1 MSRSPANLPTLSP
14 NSSAT
19 RHTHAPLAL
28 HSQLLLILIPATMS
42 ADEKCKIY
50 VLTYSLYGHVNTL
63 AAEIKSGIEEAGCEA
78 VMVRCPET
86 LPGNILEKMHA
97 PPKDESIPEVDVKD
111 LVNADGILF
120 AILPSPR
127 PPPPPPSKA
136 FRRGSA
142 PSRLWQSGGLVGK
155 PAGVFVS
162 TATQG
167 GGQETSALTF
177 LTQLAHHGMMFVPIG
192 YSSPLL
198 FNNDEV
204 HGGSPYGAGTL
215 AGGDGSRMPSDLEKG

>member
-1 MSRSPANLPTLSP
+1 
-14 NSSAT
+14 
-19 RHTHAPLAL
+19 
-28 HSQLLLILIPATMS
+28 
-42 ADEKCKIY
+42 
-50 VLTYSLYGHVNTL
+50 
-63 AAEIKSGIEEAGCEA
+63 
-78 VMVRCPET
+78 MVRCPET
-86 LPGNILEKMHA
+86 LPADILEKMHA

-120 AILPSPR
+120 GFPTRFGTLPTQMKSVLD
-127 PPPPPPSKA
+127 A
-136 FRRGSA
+136 TGG
-142 PSRLWQSGGLVGK
+142 LWQSGGLVGK
-155 PAGVFVS
+155 PAGVFIS

-215 AGGDGSRMPSDLEKG
+215 AGGDGSRMPSDLEKGVAKHQGSFFAGTCKALKAGRAASA